1 MMEKIRTIEELNEAI
16 QLLEIKHKLAEK
28 LLKEQLKSTVEN
40 LKPVNLIK
48 TTLRNLTTSPSLK
61 DNLLDTT
68 ISLLAGFLSK
78 KIIVGNTHNPIK
90 QILGTVLQM
99 GVTNAVS
106 RNTSDIKSSV
116 LNIIK
121 NFITKK

>member
-1 MMEKIRTIEELNEAI
+1 MMEKIKTIEELDEAI
-16 QLLEIKHKLAEK
+16 QILEIKHKLAEK

-48 TTLRNLTTSPSLK
+48 STLRNLTTSPSLK

>member
-1 MMEKIRTIEELNEAI
+1 MEKIKTIEELNEAI

>member
-1 MMEKIRTIEELNEAI
+1 MMEKIKTIEELNEAI
-16 QLLEIKHKLAEK
+16 QILEIKHKLAEK

-99 GVTNAVS
+99 GVTNVVS

>member
-1 MMEKIRTIEELNEAI
+1 MEKIKTIEELNEAI
-16 QLLEIKHKLAEK
+16 QILEIKHKLAEK

-99 GVTNAVS
+99 GVTNVVS